1 MMDKWWLAG
10 KGHGADRD
18 IDHDD
23 RIARVY
29 SPAPAVSQ
37 SEPVV
42 YFALAVGGNLI
53 KIGTVVDAGR
63 VAKRMALLQP
73 GCPYDLKVLL
83 VLAGFG
89 RREEV
94 RLHRLYA
101 PYCFRGEWFRCE
113 GELKALLQMAHVEGA
128 EAAAAHLRNKSI

>member
-1 MMDKWWLAG
+1 MEKWWLAG
-10 KGHGADRD
+10 KEHGADRD
-18 IDHDD
+18 LGQDT
-23 RIARVY
+23 RTARVY
-29 SPAPAVSQ
+29 SPAPAPSQ
-37 SEPVV
+37 SVPVV

-83 VLAGFG
+83 VLPGFG

-94 RLHRLYA
+94 QLHRLYA

-113 GELKALLQMAHVEGA
+113 GELKAMLQIAHVEGA
-128 EAAAAHLRNKSI
+128 EAAAVHLRGKSI